1 MNAVKAI
8 LVSWWN
14 NSDEMWTYREVSKK
28 KENLF
33 LSLNMYFETR
43 VQRICLVNNW
53 PQWDNTI
60 YLSEWLK
67 LKKKEREKLMD
78 NTIKHG

>member
-43 VQRICLVNNW
+43 VQHICLVNNW